1 MKTYLVFFGN
11 AQGFLNYYFDRQN
24 SITDFNSVIE
34 NFDLLESRIFTT
46 DSIDNREI
54 LARYHFTSSNGKRYS
69 LLKLYS
75 FAQAYN
81 IARVEGC
88 IFGVAILSEST
99 VVISQKNLSLLR
111 AAKDNF
117 SKLSLNGLKFNKSD
131 FFDDV
136 QKIWRAIVQN
146 DSGNLIDAIDL
157 AAISDSSEQAP
168 IAYKV
173 DHLFLDAI
181 NLDGKTLN
189 QGFVY
194 FSDDFD
200 HLKRAQQKWGAE
212 HFPVYCKSGLD
223 YVLYKE
229 KIPIKP
235 VSLPQDP
242 VELLNH
248 QLTALQAEKEKL
260 KTSSRLEKKALKKT
274 SRLLLIGAIIFFILF
289 IIFFVR
295 GLLLQQKINMHV
307 EHIRSIEEKVKNS
320 LVENGIINDTD
331 SFWLKA
337 LDYKKFNADTFVLFA
352 EDLRYLNKQA
362 KKENIKDTA
371 KYNYRLSQLKKRAKY
386 LGISALQGIQS
397 KIK

>member
-11 AQGFLNYYFDRQN
+11 AQGFLNYYFDRQS
-24 SITDFNSVIE
+24 SITDFNSVIA

-54 LARYHFTSSNGKRYS
+54 LARYHFTSSSGKRYS

-88 IFGVAILSEST
+88 IFGVAILSDSA
-99 VVISQKNLSLLR
+99 VSISPKNLSLLR

-157 AAISDSSEQAP
+157 AAISDSNLQTP

-181 NLDGKTLN
+181 NLDGKTLK

-229 KIPIKP
+229 KIPTKP
-235 VSLPQDP
+235 APPPPDP
-242 VELLNH
+242 VEQLNQ

-260 KTSSRLEKKALKKT
+260 KTSSSLEKKALKKT
-274 SRLLLIGAIIFFILF
+274 SRILLVGAIIFFILF

-307 EHIRSIEEKVKNS
+307 EHISSLEEKIKR
-320 LVENGIINDTD
+320 GPGAGDIINDTD

-352 EDLRYLNKQA
+352 EDLRYLNKQS

-371 KYNYRLSQLKKRAKY
+371 KYNYRLSLLKKRAKY
-386 LGISALQGIQS
+386 LGISAFQGIQS